1 MGALNLLLL
10 PSIFR
15 EIGPRA
21 LFHYLR
27 YRLALRSG
35 LLRRQTAA
43 PPSFSPVTIRPV
55 FPLPSPQ
62 TLGKFLG
69 ETERAQ
75 LQAEAESLRNGQ
87 FHIFGHFPVS
97 LRSWD
102 LGLPR
107 RHWTEYEAGALRAEA
122 FLPAHFPADIKFLWE
137 PARWGWAFRL
147 GRAYYLLGDER
158 YAAAFWELA
167 ESFLDAHPPYLGPHW
182 MNGQEVA
189 LRLLVMI
196 WSAQVFA
203 SSAHSTVERLQ
214 RLSLAIAA
222 HAHRILPTLDY
233 ALAQENNHL
242 LSEAA
247 ALIAAARALP
257 QIPLAARWENLGI
270 RLFNRAL
277 ERQINSYGE
286 YIQQSTN
293 YHRLMLD
300 LALYIHSI
308 APDSL
313 GKTARQ
319 NLARA
324 THWLRS
330 ITDPHSGGV
339 PNLGSNDGANF
350 FLLTSC
356 PFSDFRPTVQA
367 SARAFLGEQLPYSG
381 PWDELSLWL
390 GLPVC
395 QETAAPEFTAT
406 HQSYTGLSDVLH
418 APRSWGYLRAGSF
431 RSRLAHSDQLH
442 FDLWWQG
449 YNIARDAGTGYYNL
463 PAPWDNPLTV
473 ARVHNLVLVDEQE
486 PRRRLTRFLHLG
498 WRPAWSRLLLPSE
511 AHRLGGLEARYRPH
525 PHCLHTRTIWVHADE
540 RWEVQDHLQPRRET
554 DLHRYRLHWLLADG
568 EWELQPLERQAKLS
582 LQLPIG
588 RFEIRL
594 EANAPLRL
602 LVVRAGEVLW
612 GEGQARPYE
621 GWFSPSYG
629 LLQPALSLSA
639 EIEALGAATFRTEF
653 GWIEDDRQ

>member
-1 MGALNLLLL
+1 MGTLNPLLL
-10 PSIFR
+10 PAIIR

-27 YRLALRSG
+27 YHLALRSG
-35 LLRRQTAA
+35 LLRRQTAS
-43 PPSFSPVTIRPV
+43 PPPFSPSPIRPV
-55 FPLPSPQ
+55 FPLPKPE
-62 TLGKFLG
+62 TLGKFFG
-69 ETERAQ
+69 EKERAQ
-75 LQAEAESLRNGQ
+75 LHAEAESLRNGQ
-87 FHIFGHFPVS
+87 FCIFGHFPVS

-102 LGLPR
+102 LGPPR
-107 RHWTEYEAGALRAEA
+107 RHWTEYEAGAFRPEA
-122 FLPAHFPADIKFLWE
+122 FLPASFPADIKFLWE
-137 PARWGWAFRL
+137 PARWGWAFTL
-147 GRAYYLLGDER
+147 GRAYYILGEER
-158 YAAAFWELA
+158 YAAAFWEFA
-167 ESFLDAHPPYLGPHW
+167 EAFLDANPPYLGPHW

-196 WSAQVFA
+196 WAAQVFA
-203 SSAHSTVERLQ
+203 SSAHSTPERLE

-222 HAHRILPTLDY
+222 HAHRLPPTLDY

-257 QIPLAARWENLGI
+257 QIPAAPRWETLGI

-277 ERQINSYGE
+277 ERQISGYGE

-293 YHRLMLD
+293 YHRLMLH
-300 LALYIHSI
+300 LALYLHSI

-313 GKTARQ
+313 GKAARQ

-330 ITDPHSGGV
+330 ITDPSSGGV

-350 FLLTSC
+350 LLLTSC
-356 PFSDFRPTVQA
+356 AFSDFRPTVQA
-367 SARAFLGEQLPYSG
+367 AARAFLGERLPYSG

-390 GLPVC
+390 GLSVG
-395 QETAAPEFTAT
+395 QEETAASEFMTT

-418 APRSWGYLRAGSF
+418 APRSWGYLRASSF

-449 YNIARDAGTGYYNL
+449 YNVARDAGTGYYNL
-463 PAPWDNPLTV
+463 PVPWDNPLTA
-473 ARVHNLVLVDEQE
+473 ARVHNTVLVDGKE

-525 PHCLHTRTIWVHADE
+525 PHCLHIRTVWVHADE
-540 RWEVQDHLQPRRET
+540 RWEIQDRLQPRRNSG
-554 DLHRYRLHWLLADG
+554 DHRYRLHWLLADG
-568 EWELQPLERQAKLS
+568 EWELETLERQAVLY
-582 LQLPIG
+582 LTLPIG
-588 RFEIRL
+588 KLRVRI
-594 EANAPLRL
+594 EACAPLRL
-602 LVVRAGEVLW
+602 LLVRAGRVLW
-612 GEGQARPYE
+612 GEGQALPYE

-639 EIEALGAATFRTEF
+639 EIQVPGEATFRTEF
-653 GWIEDDRQ
+653 EWIDDRR